1 MSVVQ
6 ILLLSTN
13 HYATTA
19 SFNKIPQVKDFNS
32 LFHVISVE
40 IESCDNIGLSNF
52 QKDIFN
58 YNL

>member
-1 MSVVQ
+1 MRVVL
-6 ILLLSTN
+6 ILLLSIN

-19 SFNKIPQVKDFNS
+19 SFEKISPVKDLDS

-52 QKDIFN
+52 QKDSFN
-58 YNL
+58 YNV